1 MFAYGAYIREV
12 LIIGEIEANIR
23 ERYCGLRRRDRDPL
37 DARTGVYPHL
47 QQRETSGNMRPK
59 ALLQAITRLI
69 GKIARDVISS
79 RYGLFYALE
88 RIKKAG
94 RVAAGYDADRIAEK

>member
-1 MFAYGAYIREV
+1 
-12 LIIGEIEANIR
+12 
-23 ERYCGLRRRDRDPL
+23 
-37 DARTGVYPHL
+37 
-47 QQRETSGNMRPK
+47 MRPK

-69 GKIARDVISS
+69 GKIARDVISA
-79 RYGLFYALE
+79 RDGLFYALE